1 MVLLEAIAQARRNWN
16 SRLCLF
22 FREAVWAGEG
32 LLGSTGTD
40 GSQQWAAESD
50 SFKERELVQ
59 GTKIRKRSGTEVGG
73 DETQTAERRKGP
85 QPRSQL
91 HLSCSA
97 FRQSAEGRRGR

>member
-1 MVLLEAIAQARRNWN
+1 MGR
-16 SRLCLF
+16 
-22 FREAVWAGEG
+22 EG
-32 LLGSTGTD
+32 LPGSTGAD

-59 GTKIRKRSGTEVGG
+59 GTKIRKRSGVEVGG

-91 HLSCSA
+91 PSSTSPALHSG
-97 FRQSAEGRRGR
+97 RVQRDEEGGKVGDKTEMHVPGT